1 MSYSPVNQSARTTV
15 LAAVGGLLLLVL
27 LVAFAVGLPE
37 LSGSKEGGEGNES
50 GEPGESGS
58 APVGELAPLPE
69 SLPGDLVSILGP
81 DMPPEV
87 AAQSGGVEQMQAV
100 VTSATANLAEVF
112 GEPTAFGIYGRADGT
127 ALLTL
132 AVGPGE
138 AGLFVPDG
146 APVSAEVQQAA
157 RANLELVEIGDAVCS
172 VVYAQAIPAGQPV
185 DPEEQPGRV
194 HCQLADAGLLYDVTA
209 QGIGVE
215 ETVAAAEAVRDA
227 QVEAQGE

>member
-1 MSYSPVNQSARTTV
+1 MNQSARTTV
-15 LAAVGGLLLLVL
+15 LAAVGGLLLLAL
-27 LVAFAVGLPE
+27 LVGFAVGLPE
-37 LSGSKEGGEGNES
+37 LAGSKES
-50 GEPGESGS
+50 GEPGESGG
-58 APVGELAPLPE
+58 APAGELAPLPE
-69 SLPGDLVSILGP
+69 TLPGGLVSLLGP

-87 AAQSGGVEQMQAV
+87 VAQSGGVERMQEV

-112 GEPTAFGIYGRADGT
+112 GEPTAFGIYGKPDGS

-138 AGLFVPDG
+138 PGLFVPDG

-157 RANLELVEIGDAVCS
+157 RANLELVEVGDTVCS
-172 VVYAQAIPAGQPV
+172 VVYAQAIPTGQPV
-185 DPEEQPGRV
+185 DPAEQPGRV
-194 HCQLADAGLLYDVTA
+194 HCSLADAGLLYDVTA

-227 QVEAQGE
+227 QVQS